1 MLSGYEQS
9 FSEQLILQYCTLGWK
24 LGHSLQYMQLK
35 FVCEVHIKVAV
46 LLGKHFKTDT
56 GPS

>member
-9 FSEQLILQYCTLGWK
+9 FSEQLILQYCRLGWK
-24 LGHSLQYMQLK
+24 LGHSLHYMQLK
-35 FVCEVHIKVAV
+35 FVYKFHVKVAV

-56 GPS
+56 RPS